1 MFRCGLIC
9 WIFVI
14 LVGEYSH
21 QLLLFILDR
30 LDGVRYENEEIS
42 IIAKKTG
49 SKPKLNQKK
58 W

>member
-9 WIFVI
+9 WIFVV
-14 LVGEYSH
+14 LVRNSH